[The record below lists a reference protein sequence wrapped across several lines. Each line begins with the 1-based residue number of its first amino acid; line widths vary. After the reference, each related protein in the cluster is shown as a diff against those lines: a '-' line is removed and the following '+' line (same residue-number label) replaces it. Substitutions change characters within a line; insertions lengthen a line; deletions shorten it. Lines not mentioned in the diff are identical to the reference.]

1 MVSLL
6 MSDNSPVRYRVN
18 GLFACRCAAVMLALC
33 LGSSGRAS
41 AQAIADFYR
50 GRTLNFIV
58 VFSPGGTYDLYSR
71 LVATHLPRYIP
82 GNPKIVVQYMPGAGG
97 LNGAVHLA
105 TQSPRDGTELG
116 MVDRGIVV
124 SQVLRA
130 ASAPLDASKF
140 SWIGSVSS
148 YGGIMQV
155 SGRTGVRTAD
165 DLRRLPVVLG
175 SWGFETSSYTLPVL
189 LNALA
194 GTKFKVVTGY
204 RGAADVDLA
213 IEGGEADGRISS
225 WATLKFTK
233 AALLDEGK
241 IVVVMQ
247 SGVKRHPDL
256 PQVPLVGELA
266 TSEQGRRILE
276 FIDSDSAI
284 GWSVLAPPDV
294 SADRVGAL
302 REAFDRM
309 VADPDFV
316 ADATK
321 RHLDV
326 VPSTGQDVAAV
337 VRRTLSTPEADIA
350 IMKTVLAEKK

>member
-1 MVSLL
+1 
-6 MSDNSPVRYRVN
+6 
-18 GLFACRCAAVMLALC
+18 LFGCCSAAAILAFC
-33 LGSSGRAS
+33 LGSPGRAS
-41 AQAIADFYR
+41 AQAIADFYQ
-50 GRTLNFIV
+50 GRTINFIV

-71 LVATHLPRYIP
+71 LVAAHLPRFIP
-82 GNPKIVVQYMPGAGG
+82 GNPRIVVQYMPGAGG

-116 MVDRGIVV
+116 MLDRGIAV
-124 SQVLRA
+124 SQVLHA
-130 ASAPLDASKF
+130 ANVPLDASKF

-155 SGRTGVRTAD
+155 SGRTGVRTAG
-165 DLRRLPVVLG
+165 DLSRLPVVLG

-189 LNALA
+189 LNTLA
-194 GTKFKVVTGY
+194 DTKFKVVTGY

-213 IEGGEADGRISS
+213 IEGGEVDGRISS

-233 AALLDEGK
+233 SALLDEGK

-266 TSEQGRRILE
+266 TTEQGRRILE

-294 SADRVGAL
+294 PADRVAAL

-309 VADPDFV
+309 VADAGFL
-316 ADATK
+316 ADAAA
-321 RHLDV
+321 RHLEV
-326 VPSTGQDVAAV
+326 VPSTGQEVAAV
-337 VRRTLSTPEADIA
+337 VRRTLSTPETDIA
-350 IMKTVLAEKK
+350 IMKTLLAEKK